1 MMAEYGTPIDA
12 AIWET
17 PLIVPMILLP
27 ARNERHGGESGP
39 SYATRARMDAANRA
53 RAFLEQHFQIVPKPV
68 AETGW
73 QLGTATLQL

>member
-1 MMAEYGTPIDA
+1 MAEYGISPADA
-12 AIWET
+12 VWRTALAL
-17 PLIVPMILLP
+17 PLILMP
-27 ARNERHGGESGP
+27 ARNQRHGGSTGP